1 MMFSRH
7 VLEVQYFFLTKYCV
21 LNKAR
26 LWKRCSCFRY
36 ASALALF
43 SWLLCDCYV
52 ADRLDLSKRLKML
65 SFLFSLKHRQ
75 MCWVHGTA
83 GEQQLPIP
91 ENIKKENEK
100 CKSFDILNTDFSV
113 LPVLYT
119 TSHNGLKIALTQH
132 FISCYS
138 SWTSLLFLCIGKK
151 IFFNSTD

>member
-1 MMFSRH
+1 
-7 VLEVQYFFLTKYCV
+7 
-21 LNKAR
+21 
-26 LWKRCSCFRY
+26 
-36 ASALALF
+36 
-43 SWLLCDCYV
+43 
-52 ADRLDLSKRLKML
+52 
-65 SFLFSLKHRQ
+65 

-151 IFFNSTD
+151 IAFQFHWLNSSHLYFYSTL